1 MVQHANNEKLSEGL
15 GYYQAGRLDEART
28 VYWEIIQEQPHQV
41 EAIAMLG
48 IIAHQTG
55 AYDRAIGY
63 YQEALAIKPD
73 YPEAY
78 NNLGASFWE
87 QGQMER
93 AVAVYKQA
101 IAIKPDYIDAYNNL
115 AIALSRQGKIS
126 EATAVY
132 QQVVLL
138 RPESGE
144 ARQKLADLLK
154 KGRRWDEAMA
164 NYQQAI
170 ALNPENPELYNSL
183 GEVLKEKGEITHAKE
198 NFQRAIGLKPDY
210 YEALNNLAFVFV
222 AEKQLERAAELFQQM
237 IALKPQIPETYNN
250 LGATLKQLDRV
261 EEAIACYEKA
271 LALKPEFREVYNNL
285 GAARQ
290 EQALNQLPE
299 AIANYRTCIAIDPED
314 AMAHSRLGMALLLSG
329 NFPEGWVEYEWR
341 WQTADLLSSRLK
353 TTKPVWDG
361 RELAGKT
368 ILLDSEQGFGDT
380 IQFIR
385 YVPLVAKGGGKVIV
399 QTYTGLQR
407 LFATVPGIDRVIIKG
422 EELPEFDCHAPLMSL
437 PHILGTRKE
446 TIPSQVPYLQTE
458 TLKCL
463 LRTPETL
470 KCLLRTPETLKC
482 LLRTPETLKCLLRTQ
497 KLRVGIAWTVN
508 PQSATAY
515 KRACPLSY
523 FLELLEEIPEITL
536 YSLEVSDE
544 AKQEIEKTP
553 IQDLSHLLKD
563 FADTAAVISQ
573 LDLVISV
580 DTAVAHLAGALG
592 KIVWVLLPFSPDWRW
607 QLHGEETPWY
617 PTMRLF
623 RQAKRSCWSELFDRV
638 KVALGSQTD
647 NQTSALL
654 QMAQKHEQAGNVDAA
669 AQIYRDI
676 LSSHPRQTQTL
687 HYLGCLVHKQGLL
700 QEAIDLYQR
709 AIAIDPHYVDVYNN
723 LALAFTTVR
732 QLPTAIEYYNQALRL
747 DPENASGH
755 LGKGLALLLMGDMGR
770 GFVEYEWRFAVQ
782 HQGKGVP
789 PRLFQQPT
797 WQGEPLGGRTILLY
811 GEQGYGDAIQFIR
824 YAPLVA
830 QRGGRVIVECHSSLV
845 RLFATVS
852 GIERIIAEG
861 TVLPDFDLQAPLMSL
876 PRILCT
882 TLETIPNQ
890 VPYLK
895 ISGTLLS
902 PIPRNSQFKIG
913 FVWSGHIAYRGDIT
927 HLRAYP
933 VGYFLELAQIPEVT
947 LYSLQ
952 KYPSAA
958 EIAALEKNNVLSLH
972 DRLSDFADT
981 AAIINQLDL
990 VISVDTAVAHLAGAL
1005 GKPVWVLLPFAPDWR
1020 WMLDRS
1026 DSPWYPT
1033 MRLFRQEQPKDWQR
1047 RFADVK
1053 IALRELLSMA
1063 NNSKNTVK
1071 INESLVKAHSLYQG
1085 GEGDKAIA
1093 LCRQLLLTY
1102 PGHSETTYLL
1112 GVFLQNTGKIA
1123 EAIGV
1128 YRQAI
1133 ARQPQDMRLHNNLG
1147 VALRSLGRDDE
1158 AIACY
1163 EQAITID
1170 PNCGEAYHN
1179 LAIILEAQDRREEA
1193 IAYYEKT
1200 IAIKPEKA
1208 EFYNRLG
1215 YCYQQG
1221 GDLAEA
1227 ARRYQEAL
1235 RIKPDYLEAICN
1247 LGITLQRQGNIVEAI
1262 AQYRQALAIKPDYP
1276 EVYNNMG
1283 TAWESQGKLPEA
1295 IGCHQQAIAL
1305 KPDFAEAY
1313 SDLGFALQG
1322 QKQFQQ
1328 AAGYYRHA
1336 IALKPDEV
1344 MAHVRLGMCL
1354 LLLQDFQRGFAEYEW
1369 RWRTKSQTPA
1379 ERLGKP
1385 LWDGSSLAGKTIL
1398 LHTEQGCG
1406 DAIQFVRYAP
1416 LVAQQGTQV
1425 ILETYRDL
1433 GRLFTTVP
1441 GVQQVVIKGEQL
1453 PAFDLQAPLMSLPRI
1468 LGTTVE
1474 TIPAEVPYLHAE
1486 GTEALKCLLRTEGEV
1501 KVGIVWAVNA
1511 KSPTASKR
1519 SCPVS
1524 LFLELLEIPGISLY
1538 SLQKEHAD
1546 ILDGTAIQD
1555 LSTHLHDFADTAA
1568 AIAQLDLVI
1577 SVDTAVAHLAG
1588 ALGKPVWVLLP
1599 FSPDWRWLLDRSDS
1613 PWYPTMRLFRQAKQ
1627 SDWQSVFA
1635 QVKAAL
1641 TAKDESSVRRTGVSP
1656 VTGESNEQQPKT
1668 QVISIDRGLEIARNH
1683 HELGQTQQAIDICR
1697 QILSSF
1703 PAHADTLYSLG
1714 SFLHRKDNL
1723 DEAIALYQ
1731 QAIASDPNHFEARLN
1746 LGLAICQQGDKEKA
1760 IAIYQE
1766 ALSIQPDRAE
1776 IYYNL
1781 GNALQEQEKYEEAM
1795 ANYQQAIA
1803 RKPDYPKA
1811 YNNWGNCLKTVG
1823 RLDEAIAQYRQA
1835 IALDPNYA
1843 GAYNRLGNTFK
1854 KQGKIAEAIAQYHL
1868 ALAIEPHYVEVHNNM
1883 ALVLQTEGRL
1893 EEAIGHYN
1901 KSLQLRPDD
1910 ATTHFARAFTWLL
1923 MGEMLAGW
1931 NEYEWRWDDDIVAP
1945 RHFEEPLWDGSPGG
1959 TILIYTE
1966 QGLGDN
1972 IQFIRYAPLVK
1983 ERVGQVI
1990 VECPESLVRLF
2001 ANVPGIDRVVSQG
2014 KPLPEFDVQVP
2025 LMSLPRILGTSLE
2038 NIPAPIPY
2046 LWDPPQPPLERGG
2059 LLTPPSPQQDP
2070 PQPPL
2075 ERGGLLTPPFL
2086 RGAGGDLPDDAGI
2099 KVGFVWAGTDSY
2111 LHDLTRYRSCPLDL
2125 FLELLAIPNLSL
2137 YSLQKEPVEEALKRL
2152 LRTSVVS
2159 LHEELGDFADT
2170 ANAIAQLDL
2179 IISVDTAVAHLAG
2192 AMGKPVWV
2200 LLPFAPDWR
2209 WMLNRSDSPWYP
2221 TMHLFRQSQPGDW
2234 QGLFAQVK
2242 SALQSLVH
2250 LLSGNIAVDNDR
2262 TLINDGQLAIA
2273 LAHHQ
2278 GGRLEAAENIYR
2290 QIIANQPETAP
2301 DHPQALHLLG
2311 VMAHQ
2316 KGQSDMAC
2324 DLIKK
2329 AIALNPNQGEFHSN
2343 LTAVYHGLQQLDLAM
2358 AHARQAIN
2366 LAPEFAEGYYN
2377 LAAILRDSGD
2387 PDGAI
2392 SNYRTALRLQ
2402 PDNIEAARNLAA
2414 TLKEQGKLDEAI
2426 GSYQQVVSL
2435 DAQDPEDH
2443 FNLGVTLQQQG
2454 RHEEAIAQYR
2464 TAIELKPDY
2473 ADAYHNIGVALQ
2485 QTGKPEQA
2493 IAYYEKAIELLPE
2506 YIDAYN
2512 NMGHGFYE
2520 LRRIAEAIGAYSKT
2534 LELDP
2539 ENVEAHF
2546 ARSLTLLYAN
2556 NFPDGFA
2563 EYHWRWHLPGKEMP
2577 AFPQPLWQGED
2588 LTGLTIL
2595 LHAEQ
2600 GLGDTIQ
2607 FIRYVSLVAQRHP
2620 RAIACACGPSLLRLF
2635 STIPG
2640 ISKLISVVD
2649 QSVEFDVHAP
2659 LMSLPGILGTT
2670 VSTIPTQI
2678 PYLQTVEN
2686 VTVQMPKT
2694 RNLKVGIVWAAGE
2707 WGENRLQSPQR
2718 LRSCGLNYF
2727 LELLDIP
2734 GIVFYSLQ
2742 KGTRA
2747 VEATDT
2753 PIHDLS
2759 PQLNDFA
2766 DTASAIAQLDLVIS
2780 VDTAVPHLAGALGKP
2795 VWMLLPFAPDWRWM
2809 QSGESTPWYSTMRLF
2824 RQASP
2829 GDWQGVFEEV
2839 WDSLLA
2845 LVNPEEGEAVKKRK
2859 KQQKAKNKGFGT
2871 QFKPPTK
2878 TTAFPGDRQ
2887 GTTGVNNSALQLLD
2901 QGFQAQQSGKLDA
2914 AIACY
2919 SKAISIEPEFAEAH
2933 RRLGMAR
2940 KKQGKLQE
2948 ATQHYRRAINL
2959 KPDLFDA
2966 YINLGVVLRKQ
2977 GLSQEAIAT
2986 YEQALQINP
2995 NAANVLNNLGNV
3007 YRDLGRVDEAASSY
3021 QRAISIQPNYV
3032 DPIIS
3037 LGSIFQEQDKLE
3049 DAIAMYDRAIAMEP
3063 NSASVRSNLG
3073 VALKDVGRL
3082 DDAKTHLQEAIALD
3096 PNYAIGYSNLGLVL
3110 EEMDQL
3116 DEAEAMS
3123 RKAIALDPNFTDAY
3137 HNLAVALHR
3146 KCQLQASIASYERAI
3161 DLNPQFAEAHMGLA
3175 ITLMLAG
3182 DYRRGFVEYEWRWQL
3197 KHIQR
3202 SELTQPDWQGESL
3215 DGKTILLY
3223 TEQGF
3228 GDTINFIR
3236 YAPLVRARGTNVKV
3250 IVMCKPAVYRL
3261 LQTVD
3266 GIDQV
3271 IIKGEELPQFDV
3283 KAALLSLPRILGTTW
3298 ETIPTTVPYV
3308 KAVPWEAL
3316 TEEEAL
3322 KRLLRT
3328 DRLKVG
3334 IAWAGNP
3341 ANKNDRRRSTSL
3353 SYFQQLLSIPGIAF
3367 YSLQK
3372 GDRTADITP
3381 EIGNLANLDP
3391 LLKDFADTAAIVRQL
3406 DLVITVD
3413 TAVAHL
3419 AGALGKPVWVLLCH
3433 CPDWRWRLTCENSPW
3448 YPTMRLF
3455 RQQQPGDWS
3464 ELFARVKS
3472 ALLSWSGESSVA
3484 PVGTG
3489 SATSDSTEE
3498 ARSQAGAWE
3507 RGRLLQTEN
3516 DITSL
3521 LQAGVQHQQG
3531 GRLEAARNIYQQ
3543 ILQAQPLHVDARQL
3557 LGVVAYQMDNAE
3569 EAIAHYRQ
3577 ALALNPNYP
3586 EVLNNL
3592 GAALWKLEKAAE
3604 AIPYY
3609 QKAIA
3614 LKPDYIDAYNNL
3626 GQALMRED
3634 RMDEAISAYQ
3644 QLLSLKPDHAEA
3656 HVNLGLAWRERGN
3669 LHQAI
3674 GHYQQALAR
3683 QPKNPEARLY
3693 LAIALLLNGDFGRG
3707 FVEYEWRWHQKGFS
3721 LGHYLHNVWDG
3732 SPLEGKTILLRGE
3745 QGFGDAIQFIRYLP
3759 MVRARKP
3766 SRIVVECQQPL
3777 IRLFQTLEGIDQL
3790 VVKGEPLPPL
3800 DLQAPLM
3807 SLPRILG
3814 TTLETIPH
3822 EIPYFHA
3829 VESEA
3834 LKRLLRTSSRIKVG
3848 IVWAGS
3854 TMNKTDR
3861 HRSITLDCFL
3871 PLLQMDDVSFYSL
3884 QKGDRVA
3891 DITQDIPNLVNLDP
3905 QINDFADTAA
3915 IVEQLDLVI
3924 TVDTAVAHL
3933 AGALG
3938 KPVWVLLAFAPDW
3951 RWMLERPDSPWY
3963 PTMRLF
3969 RQQQRGDWSF
3979 VFAAVKD
3986 ALQSFDRNHK
3996 P

>member
-1 MVQHANNEKLSEGL
+1 M
-15 GYYQAGRLDEART
+15 
-28 VYWEIIQEQPHQV
+28 
-41 EAIAMLG
+41 
-48 IIAHQTG
+48 
-55 AYDRAIGY
+55 
-63 YQEALAIKPD
+63 
-73 YPEAY
+73 
-78 NNLGASFWE
+78 
-87 QGQMER
+87 
-93 AVAVYKQA
+93 
-101 IAIKPDYIDAYNNL
+101 
-115 AIALSRQGKIS
+115 
-126 EATAVY
+126 
-132 QQVVLL
+132 
-138 RPESGE
+138 
-144 ARQKLADLLK
+144 
-154 KGRRWDEAMA
+154 
-164 NYQQAI
+164 
-170 ALNPENPELYNSL
+170 
-183 GEVLKEKGEITHAKE
+183 
-198 NFQRAIGLKPDY
+198 
-210 YEALNNLAFVFV
+210 
-222 AEKQLERAAELFQQM
+222 
-237 IALKPQIPETYNN
+237 
-250 LGATLKQLDRV
+250 
-261 EEAIACYEKA
+261 
-271 LALKPEFREVYNNL
+271 
-285 GAARQ
+285 
-290 EQALNQLPE
+290 
-299 AIANYRTCIAIDPED
+299 
-314 AMAHSRLGMALLLSG
+314 
-329 NFPEGWVEYEWR
+329 
-341 WQTADLLSSRLK
+341 
-353 TTKPVWDG
+353 
-361 RELAGKT
+361 
-368 ILLDSEQGFGDT
+368 
-380 IQFIR
+380 
-385 YVPLVAKGGGKVIV
+385 
-399 QTYTGLQR
+399 
-407 LFATVPGIDRVIIKG
+407 
-422 EELPEFDCHAPLMSL
+422 
-437 PHILGTRKE
+437 
-446 TIPSQVPYLQTE
+446 
-458 TLKCL
+458 
-463 LRTPETL
+463 
-470 KCLLRTPETLKC
+470 
-482 LLRTPETLKCLLRTQ
+482 
-497 KLRVGIAWTVN
+497 GIAWTVN
-508 PQSATAY
+508 PKSATAY
-515 KRACPLSY
+515 KRACPLCY
-523 FLELLEEIPEITL
+523 FLELLEEIPEITF
-536 YSLEVSDE
+536 YSLEVSEE

-553 IQDLSHLLKD
+553 IEDLSHLLKD

-592 KIVWVLLPFSPDWRW
+592 KSVWMLLPFS
-607 QLHGEETPWY
+607 
-617 PTMRLF
+617 
-623 RQAKRSCWSELFDRV
+623 
-638 KVALGSQTD
+638 
-647 NQTSALL
+647 
-654 QMAQKHEQAGNVDAA
+654 
-669 AQIYRDI
+669 
-676 LSSHPRQTQTL
+676 
-687 HYLGCLVHKQGLL
+687 
-700 QEAIDLYQR
+700 
-709 AIAIDPHYVDVYNN
+709 
-723 LALAFTTVR
+723 
-732 QLPTAIEYYNQALRL
+732 
-747 DPENASGH
+747 
-755 LGKGLALLLMGDMGR
+755 
-770 GFVEYEWRFAVQ
+770 
-782 HQGKGVP
+782 
-789 PRLFQQPT
+789 
-797 WQGEPLGGRTILLY
+797 
-811 GEQGYGDAIQFIR
+811 
-824 YAPLVA
+824 
-830 QRGGRVIVECHSSLV
+830 
-845 RLFATVS
+845 
-852 GIERIIAEG
+852 
-861 TVLPDFDLQAPLMSL
+861 
-876 PRILCT
+876 
-882 TLETIPNQ
+882 
-890 VPYLK
+890 
-895 ISGTLLS
+895 
-902 PIPRNSQFKIG
+902 
-913 FVWSGHIAYRGDIT
+913 
-927 HLRAYP
+927 
-933 VGYFLELAQIPEVT
+933 
-947 LYSLQ
+947 
-952 KYPSAA
+952 
-958 EIAALEKNNVLSLH
+958 
-972 DRLSDFADT
+972 
-981 AAIINQLDL
+981 
-990 VISVDTAVAHLAGAL
+990 
-1005 GKPVWVLLPFAPDWR
+1005 PDWR

-1033 MRLFRQEQPKDWQR
+1033 MRLFRQEQPRDWQR
-1047 RFADVK
+1047 VFVDVK

-1063 NNSKNTVK
+1063 NNSQNYVT
-1071 INESLVKAHSLYQG
+1071 INESLAKAHSLYQG
-1085 GEGDKAIA
+1085 GDGEKAIA
-1093 LCRQLLLTY
+1093 LCRQVLSAY
-1102 PGHSETTYLL
+1102 PGHGETTYLL

-1123 EAIGV
+1123 EAIAV
-1128 YRQAI
+1128 YREAI

-1147 VALRSLGRDDE
+1147 VALRSLGQEQE

-1163 EQAITID
+1163 QKAIGID
-1170 PNCGEAYHN
+1170 PNCAEAYHN
-1179 LAIILEAQDRREEA
+1179 LAMIMEVQDRREEA
-1193 IAYYEKT
+1193 IAYYEKA

-1208 EFYNRLG
+1208 EFYNQLG
-1215 YCYQQG
+1215 HCYQQG

-1227 ARRYQEAL
+1227 ARQYQEAL

-1247 LGITLQRQGNIVEAI
+1247 LGVMLQKQGDILEAI

-1295 IGCHQQAIAL
+1295 IACHQQAIAL

-1336 IALKPDEV
+1336 IALQPDAA

-1354 LLLQDFQRGFAEYEW
+1354 LLLQDFQQGFAEYEW
-1369 RWRTKSQTPA
+1369 RWQTKSQTPE

-1416 LVAQQGTQV
+1416 LVAQLGVQV

-1433 GRLFTTVP
+1433 WRLFTTVP
-1441 GVQQVVIKGEQL
+1441 GVQQVVIKGEPL

-1474 TIPAEVPYLHAE
+1474 TIPDRIPYLQAE
-1486 GTEALKCLLRTEGEV
+1486 NNVCWVEERNPTSPGGI

-1511 KSPTASKR
+1511 QSPTASKR

-1524 LFLELLEIPGISLY
+1524 QFLELSQIPEISLY
-1538 SLQKEHAD
+1538 SLQKEPTD
-1546 ILDGTAIQD
+1546 IPDGAPIQD
-1555 LSTHLHDFADTAA
+1555 LSTHLGDFADTAA

-1641 TAKDESSVRRTGVSP
+1641 TDRRAGVSP
-1656 VTGESNEQQPKT
+1656 ATVSPATVSPATEVSPDFSGTVYQQPKT

-1683 HELGQTQQAIDICR
+1683 HQQGNTQQAIDICR
-1697 QILSSF
+1697 QILSNF
-1703 PAHADTLYSLG
+1703 PAHADTLYYLG
-1714 SFLHRKDNL
+1714 SFFHTTDNL

-1731 QAIASDPNHFEARLN
+1731 KAIACDSDRIEARLN
-1746 LGLAICQQGDKEKA
+1746 LGLAICKQGDPEKA

-1766 ALSIQPDRAE
+1766 ALSIKPDRAE

-1781 GNALQEQEKYEEAM
+1781 GNALQEQEKYEEAI
-1795 ANYQQAIA
+1795 AQYQQAIA
-1803 RKPDYPKA
+1803 LKPDYPKA

-1854 KQGKIAEAIAQYHL
+1854 KQGKIADAIAQYHL
-1868 ALAIEPHYVEVHNNM
+1868 ALAIEPNYVEVHNNM

-1893 EEAIGHYN
+1893 DEAIGHYN
-1901 KSLQLRPDD
+1901 KSLELRPND
-1910 ATTHFARAFTWLL
+1910 ASTHFARAFTWLL
-1923 MGEMLAGW
+1923 KGDLPSGW
-1931 NEYEWRWDDDIVAP
+1931 HEYEWRWDDDIVAP
-1945 RHFEEPLWDGSPGG
+1945 RHFAEPLWDGSYLEGG
-1959 TILIYTE
+1959 TILIYAE

-1972 IQFIRYAPLVK
+1972 IQFIRYALGVK

-1990 VECPESLVRLF
+1990 VECPECLVRLF

-2025 LMSLPRILGTSLE
+2025 LLSLPRILGTTLE
-2038 NIPAPIPY
+2038 NIPAQIPY
-2046 LWDPPQPPLERGG
+2046 LRALE
-2059 LLTPPSPQQDP
+2059 D
-2070 PQPPL
+2070 
-2075 ERGGLLTPPFL
+2075 EKL
-2086 RGAGGDLPDDAGI
+2086 RGKDADAI

-2111 LHDLTRYRSCPLDL
+2111 LHDLTRYRSCPLDI
-2125 FLELLAIPNLSL
+2125 FLELLDIPNLSL
-2137 YSLQKEPVEEALKRL
+2137 YSLQKEPSSEELKALHGETSGGRAGETPA
-2152 LRTSVVS
+2152 LRILS
-2159 LHEELGDFADT
+2159 LHEQLHDFADT
-2170 ANAIAQLDL
+2170 AKAIAQLDL
-2179 IISVDTAVAHLAG
+2179 VISVDTAVAHLAG

-2221 TMHLFRQSQPGDW
+2221 TMRLFRQSQPGDW
-2234 QGLFAQVK
+2234 PFAQVK
-2242 SALQSLVH
+2242 SALQSLVQ
-2250 LLSGNIAVDNDR
+2250 LLSGNLPEDSDR

-2278 GGRLEAAENIYR
+2278 EGRLEAAENIYR

-2301 DHPQALHLLG
+2301 DRAQALHLLG

-2316 KGQSDMAC
+2316 KGQSAIAADS
-2324 DLIKK
+2324 IKK

-2343 LTAVYHGLQQLDLAM
+2343 LSAVYHGLQQLDLAI
-2358 AHARQAIN
+2358 AHARQATN
-2366 LAPEFAEGYYN
+2366 LAPEFAEGYFN
-2377 LAAILRDSGD
+2377 LGAILRDRGD

-2392 SNYRTALRLQ
+2392 ANYRTALRLQ

-2414 TLKEQGKLDEAI
+2414 TLKTRGKLDEAI

-2435 DAQDPEDH
+2435 GTKDPEDY

-2464 TAIELKPDY
+2464 TAIELRPDY
-2473 ADAYHNIGVALQ
+2473 ADPHHNIGVALQ

-2493 IAYYEKAIELLPE
+2493 LGYYQEALSIKPE
-2506 YIDAYN
+2506 YVDAYN
-2512 NMGHGFYE
+2512 NMGHAFYE
-2520 LRRIAEAIGAYSKT
+2520 LRRTDEAIAAYGKT

-2546 ARSLTLLYAN
+2546 ARSLALLYAN
-2556 NFPDGFA
+2556 NFTAGFA
-2563 EYHWRWHLPGKEMP
+2563 EYHWRWHLPGKVMP
-2577 AFPQPLWQGED
+2577 AFPRPLWKGED

-2607 FIRYVSLVAQRHP
+2607 FIRYVPLVAQRHP
-2620 RAIACACGPSLLRLF
+2620 RAIVCACGPSLVRLF
-2635 STIPG
+2635 SSIPG

-2649 QSVEFDVHAP
+2649 GSVEFDLHAP

-2670 VSTIPTQI
+2670 VSTIPGRI

-2686 VTVQMPKT
+2686 VTVDLPGT
-2694 RNLKVGIVWAAGE
+2694 GNLKVGIVWAAGE

-2742 KGTRA
+2742 KGARA
-2747 VEATDT
+2747 VEATDMLSS
-2753 PIHDLS
+2753 PRALGGAQAPGCAIHDLS

-2780 VDTAVPHLAGALGKP
+2780 VDTAVPHLAGALGKQ

-2871 QFKPPTK
+2871 QVKPPTP
-2878 TTAFPGDRQ
+2878 TAFPGGPQ
-2887 GTTGVNNSALQLLD
+2887 GTRGVNNSALQLLD
-2901 QGFQAQQSGKLDA
+2901 QGFKAQQSGKLDA

-2933 RRLGMAR
+2933 RRLGMAL
-2940 KKQGKLQE
+2940 KKQGQFPE
-2948 ATQHYRRAINL
+2948 ATQHYKRAINL
-2959 KPDLFDA
+2959 KPDLFEA
-2966 YINLGVVLRKQ
+2966 YVNLGVVLRKQ

-2986 YEQALQINP
+2986 YERALQINP
-2995 NAANVLNNLGNV
+2995 NAANVHNNLGNV
-3007 YRDLGRVDEAASSY
+3007 YRDVGRVDDAASSY
-3021 QRAISIQPNYV
+3021 QRAISIQPDYV
-3032 DPIIS
+3032 DPIVS
-3037 LGSIFQEQDKLE
+3037 LGSIFQEQDNLE

-3082 DDAKTHLQEAIALD
+3082 DEAKTHLQQAIALD
-3096 PNYAIGYSNLGLVL
+3096 PNYAIAYSNLGLVL

-3116 DEAEAMS
+3116 DPAEAMS

-3137 HNLAVALHR
+3137 HNLAMTLHR
-3146 KCQLQASIASYERAI
+3146 KGQLQASIASYERAI

-3182 DYRRGFVEYEWRWQL
+3182 DYRRGFAEYEWRWQL
-3197 KHIQR
+3197 KHIKR
-3202 SELTQPDWQGESL
+3202 PELTQPDWQGESL

-3236 YAPLVRARGTNVKV
+3236 YVPLVRARGANVNVKV
-3250 IVMCKPAVYRL
+3250 IVSCKPAVYRL

-3271 IIKGEELPQFDV
+3271 VIKGEELPQFDV
-3283 KAALLSLPRILGTTW
+3283 KAALLSLPRILETTW
-3298 ETIPTTVPYV
+3298 ETIPSTVPYV
-3308 KAVPWEAL
+3308 KAVQQLPIPNPQCPI
-3316 TEEEAL
+3316 
-3322 KRLLRT
+3322 
-3328 DRLKVG
+3328 KVG
-3334 IAWAGNP
+3334 IVWAGNP
-3341 ANKNDRRRSTSL
+3341 SNKNDRRRSTSL
-3353 SYFQQLLSIPGIAF
+3353 SYFQQLFEIPGIAF

-3372 GDRTADITP
+3372 GSRTADITP
-3381 EIGNLANLDP
+3381 DIGNLVNLDP
-3391 LLKDFADTAAIVRQL
+3391 LLKDFADTAAIVQQL

-3433 CPDWRWRLTCENSPW
+3433 CPDWRWRLTYKNSPW

-3455 RQQQPGDWS
+3455 RQQQPDDWS

-3472 ALLSWSGESSVA
+3472 ALLSRAGETPA
-3484 PVGTG
+3484 PRDRAGETP
-3489 SATSDSTEE
+3489 ALRSDE
-3498 ARSQAGAWE
+3498 
-3507 RGRLLQTEN
+3507 
-3516 DITSL
+3516 ITSL

-3531 GRLEAARNIYQQ
+3531 GRLEAARSIYQQ
-3543 ILQAQPLHVDARQL
+3543 ILQAQPHNVDARQL
-3557 LGVVAYQMDNAE
+3557 LGVIAYQMDNAE

-3577 ALALNPNYP
+3577 ALALNPDYP
-3586 EVLNNL
+3586 QVQNNL
-3592 GAALWKLEKAAE
+3592 GAALWKLERAAE

-3634 RMDEAISAYQ
+3634 RTDEAIGAYQ

-3656 HVNLGLAWRERGN
+3656 HINLGLAWRERGN
-3669 LHQAI
+3669 LNQAI

-3683 QPKNPEARLY
+3683 QPQNPEAHLY
-3693 LAIALLLNGDFGRG
+3693 LAIALLLKGDFRRG

-3732 SPLEGKTILLRGE
+3732 GPLEGKTILLRGE

-3759 MVRARKP
+3759 IVRARKP
-3766 SRIVVECQQPL
+3766 GRIVVECQQPL
-3777 IRLFQTLEGIDQL
+3777 MRLFQTLEGIDQL

-3814 TTLETIPH
+3814 AGEDARPYAETTIPNQ
-3822 EIPYFHA
+3822 IPYLQA
-3829 VESEA
+3829 PRTGETPV
-3834 LKRLLRTSSRIKVG
+3834 LRGNTRIKVG

-3854 TMNKTDR
+3854 TMNKTDYY
-3861 HRSITLDCFL
+3861 RSISLSHFL

-3884 QKGDRVA
+3884 QKGDRTA
-3891 DITQDIPNLVNLDP
+3891 DITSDIPNLVNLDP
-3905 QINDFADTAA
+3905 QIHDFADTAG
-3915 IVEQLDLVI
+3915 IIEQLDLVI

-3933 AGALG
+3933 TGALG

-3969 RQQQRGDWSF
+3969 RQQKRGDWSF
-3979 VFAAVKD
+3979 VLAAVKQ
-3986 ALQSFDRNHK
+3986 ALQEIVAKKKTMN
-3996 P
+3996 

>member
-1 MVQHANNEKLSEGL
+1 MVQHTDNENLSEGL
-15 GYYQAGRLDEART
+15 GYYQAGRLDEANN
-28 VYWEIIQEQPHQV
+28 VYLEILQQQPQQV

-55 AYDRAIGY
+55 AYDRAIAY

-87 QGQMER
+87 QGRIEE
-93 AVAVYKQA
+93 AIAAYEEA

-115 AIALSRQGKIS
+115 AIALERQGKNQQAI
-126 EATAVY
+126 ATY
-132 QQVVLL
+132 RQVVLL
-138 RPESGE
+138 TPGSG
-144 ARQKLADLLK
+144 AAHKKLAEMLK
-154 KGRRWDEAMA
+154 KEKCPDEAIA
-164 NYQQAI
+164 HYQQAI
-170 ALNPENPELYNSL
+170 VLNPEKPELYNSM
-183 GEVLKEKGEITHAKE
+183 GEVLKEKGEIAPAKE
-198 NFQRAIGLKPDY
+198 KFQQAIDLKPDY
-210 YEALNNLAFVFV
+210 YEALNNLAFLFV
-222 AEKQLERAAELFQQM
+222 AEKQLERAAELFKQM
-237 IALKPQIPETYNN
+237 VALKPQIPETYNN

-271 LALKPEFREVYNNL
+271 LAIEPEFREVYKNL

-290 EQALNQLPE
+290 ELNQLPE
-299 AIANYRTCIAIDPED
+299 AIANYRACIAIDRAD

-329 NFPEGWVEYEWR
+329 NFPEGWAEYEWR
-341 WQTADLLSSRLK
+341 WQTEDLLSSRLNSD
-353 TTKPVWDG
+353 KPVWDG
-361 RELAGKT
+361 RNLAGES
-368 ILLDSEQGFGDT
+368 ILLYSEQGFGDT

-385 YVPLVAKGGGKVIV
+385 YVTLVAQRGGKVIV
-399 QTYTGLQR
+399 QTYGELQR
-407 LFATVPGIDRVIIKG
+407 LLATVPGIDRVIIKG
-422 EELPEFDCHAPLMSL
+422 EELPESLGCHASLMSL
-437 PHILGTRKE
+437 PHILGTTPA
-446 TIPSQVPYLQTE
+446 TIPSQVPYLHPPEAGE
-458 TLKCL
+458 TPAP
-463 LRTPETL
+463 RGG
-470 KCLLRTPETLKC
+470 
-482 LLRTPETLKCLLRTQ
+482 
-497 KLRVGIAWTVN
+497 LRVGIAWTVN

-515 KRACPLSY
+515 KRACPLTY
-523 FLELLEEIPEITL
+523 FLELLEEIPEITF

-592 KIVWVLLPFSPDWRW
+592 KSVWVLLPFSPDWRW

-623 RQAKRSCWSELFDRV
+623 RQAKRQDWSELFDRV
-638 KVALGSQTD
+638 KVALRSIDKQS
-647 NQTSALL
+647 SALVTSISEAL
-654 QMAQKHEQAGNVDAA
+654 QMAQKYEQAGNVDAA
-669 AQIYRDI
+669 AQIYRQI
-676 LSSHPRQTQTL
+676 LSSDPQQKEAL
-687 HYLGCLVHKQGLL
+687 HYLGCLVHKQGRL

-709 AIAIDPHYVDVYNN
+709 AIAIDPRYVDVYNN
-723 LALAFTTVR
+723 LALALATVK
-732 QLPTAIEYYNQALRL
+732 QLPTAIEYYDRALLL
-747 DPENASGH
+747 DPENAIAH
-755 LGKGLALLLMGDMGR
+755 LGKGFALLLMGDLGR
-770 GFVEYEWRFAVQ
+770 GFIEYEWRFAVR
-782 HQGKGVP
+782 HQGKGVL
-789 PRLFQQPT
+789 PRLFGQAT

-811 GEQGYGDAIQFIR
+811 AEQGYGDAIQFIR

-830 QRGGRVIVECHSSLV
+830 QRGGRVIIECHSSLIQ
-845 RLFATVS
+845 LFATVS
-852 GIERIIAEG
+852 GIDQIIAEG
-861 TVLPDFDLQAPLMSL
+861 TALPEFDLQAPLMSL
-876 PRILCT
+876 PGILGT
-882 TLETIPNQ
+882 TIETIPNR

-895 ISGTLLS
+895 ISRTGET
-902 PIPRNSQFKIG
+902 PIPRNGQLKIG
-913 FVWSGHIAYRGDIT
+913 FVWSGHIAHRGDIT
-927 HLRAYP
+927 RLRAYP
-933 VGYFLELAQIPEVT
+933 LGYFLELAQIPGVT

-952 KYPSAA
+952 KHPSAA
-958 EIAALEKNNVLSLH
+958 EIAALEKTNVLSLH
-972 DRLSDFADT
+972 DRLSDFAAT

-1033 MRLFRQEQPKDWQR
+1033 MRLFRQEQPKFWQR
-1047 RFADVK
+1047 VFADVK

-1063 NNSKNTVK
+1063 NNSQNSVT
-1071 INESLVKAHSLYQG
+1071 INESLVKAHSFYQG
-1085 GEGDKAIA
+1085 GEEEKAIA
-1093 LCRQLLLTY
+1093 LCRQVLLTH
-1102 PGHSETTYLL
+1102 PEHSETTYLL

-1123 EAIGV
+1123 EAIAV
-1128 YRQAI
+1128 YREAI

-1163 EQAITID
+1163 EQAISID
-1170 PNCGEAYHN
+1170 PNCAEAYHN
-1179 LAIILEAQDRREEA
+1179 LAMIMEARNRREEA
-1193 IAYYEKT
+1193 IAYYKKA

-1227 ARRYQEAL
+1227 ARQYQQAL
-1235 RIKPDYLEAICN
+1235 SIKPDYLEAICN
-1247 LGITLQRQGNIVEAI
+1247 LGITLQRQGNIEEAI

-1283 TAWESQGKLPEA
+1283 TAWESQGNLAEA
-1295 IGCHQQAIAL
+1295 ISCHQRAIAL

-1336 IALKPDEV
+1336 IALQPDEV

-1354 LLLQDFQRGFAEYEW
+1354 LLLQDFQQGFAEYEW

-1416 LVAQQGTQV
+1416 LVAQRGASKV

-1441 GVQQVVIKGEQL
+1441 GIQQVVIKGEPL
-1453 PAFDLQAPLMSLPRI
+1453 PAFDLQAPLMSLPGI

-1474 TIPAEVPYLHAE
+1474 TIPDRVPYLQPAE
-1486 GTEALKCLLRTEGEV
+1486 AGETPALREGGKEGGLR

-1524 LFLELLEIPGISLY
+1524 QFLELLEIPGISLY

-1555 LSTHLHDFADTAA
+1555 LSTDLGDFADTAN
-1568 AIAQLDLVI
+1568 AIAQLDLII

-1627 SDWQSVFA
+1627 SDWQSVFV

-1641 TAKDESSVRRTGVSP
+1641 VDGQAGPWQAIRPPHGGNGQAGRP
-1656 VTGESNEQQPKT
+1656 PYAT
-1668 QVISIDRGLEIARNH
+1668 QEISIDRGLEIARNYH
-1683 HELGQTQQAIDICR
+1683 QLGNTSSAIDICR
-1697 QILSSF
+1697 QIISNF

-1714 SFLHRKDNL
+1714 SFLHSAKNL

-1731 QAIASDPNHFEARLN
+1731 
-1746 LGLAICQQGDKEKA
+1746 
-1760 IAIYQE
+1760 E
-1766 ALSIQPDRAE
+1766 ALSIKPDQAE

-1781 GNALQEQEKYEEAM
+1781 GNALQEQEKYEEAI

-1803 RKPDYPKA
+1803 LSPDYPKA
-1811 YNNWGNCLKTVG
+1811 YNNWGTCLKALG
-1823 RLDEAIAQYRQA
+1823 RLDEAIAQYQQA

-1843 GAYNRLGNTFK
+1843 GAYNRLGNTLK

-1901 KSLQLRPDD
+1901 KSLQLRPND

-1923 MGEMLAGW
+1923 MGDLPSGW

-1945 RHFEEPLWDGSPGG
+1945 RHFEQPLWDGSYLEGG

-1972 IQFIRYAPLVK
+1972 IQFIRYVPLVK
-1983 ERVGQVI
+1983 ERVSQVI
-1990 VECPESLVRLF
+1990 VECPECLVRLF
-2001 ANVPGIDRVVSQG
+2001 ANVPGIDRVVTQG
-2014 KPLPEFDVQVP
+2014 KALPEFDVQVP
-2025 LMSLPRILGTSLE
+2025 LMSLPRIFGTTLE
-2038 NIPAPIPY
+2038 NIPASIPY
-2046 LWDPPQPPLERGG
+2046 LRPGTGE
-2059 LLTPPSPQQDP
+2059 TPV
-2070 PQPPL
+2070 
-2075 ERGGLLTPPFL
+2075 L
-2086 RGAGGDLPDDAGI
+2086 RTDDAAI

-2111 LHDLTRYRSCPLDL
+2111 LHDLTRYRSCSVDD
-2125 FLELLAIPNLSL
+2125 FLELLDIPNLSL
-2137 YSLQKEPVEEALKRL
+2137 YSLQKEPSEEELKALHGGGRAGETPA
-2152 LRTSVVS
+2152 LRILS
-2159 LHEELGDFADT
+2159 LHEQLNDFADT
-2170 ANAIAQLDL
+2170 AKAIAQLDL
-2179 IISVDTAVAHLAG
+2179 VISVDTAVAHLAG

-2221 TMHLFRQSQPGDW
+2221 TMRLFRQSQPGDW
-2234 QGLFAQVK
+2234 PFAQVK
-2242 SALQSLVH
+2242 SALQSLVD
-2250 LLSGNIAVDNDR
+2250 LLSGNIPENTDR
-2262 TLINDGQLAIA
+2262 TLINNQGDPVGAKHSGDEIIYSSEKNTTRMLRPLPSETQEIQPNQQLAIA

-2278 GGRLEAAENIYR
+2278 AGRLETAENIYR
-2290 QIIANQPETAP
+2290 QIIANQPDNA
-2301 DHPQALHLLG
+2301 QALHLLG

-2316 KGQSDMAC
+2316 KGQLDIAV

-2343 LTAVYHGLQQLDLAM
+2343 LSAVYHGLQQLDLAI
-2358 AHARQAIN
+2358 AHARQATI
-2366 LAPEFAEGYYN
+2366 LAPEFAEGYLN
-2377 LAAILRDSGD
+2377 LGVLLRDSGD

-2392 SNYRTALRLQ
+2392 ANYRTALRLQ
-2402 PDNIEAARNLAA
+2402 PDHVQAAKNMAA

-2426 GSYQQVVSL
+2426 GSYQQVISL
-2435 DAQDPEDH
+2435 GTQDPENY

-2454 RHEEAIAQYR
+2454 RQEEAIAQYR
-2464 TAIELKPDY
+2464 RAIELRPDY

-2485 QTGKPEQA
+2485 QTGKAEGA
-2493 IAYYEKAIELLPE
+2493 IAYYLHAIELLPE

-2512 NMGHGFYE
+2512 NMGHAFYE
-2520 LRRIAEAIGAYSKT
+2520 LRRIDEAIGAYSKS

-2556 NFPDGFA
+2556 NFPAGFA
-2563 EYHWRWHLPGKEMP
+2563 EYEWRWHLPGKAMP
-2577 AFPQPLWQGED
+2577 AFRQPLWKGED

-2607 FIRYVSLVAQRHP
+2607 FIRYVPLVAQRHP
-2620 RAIACACGPSLLRLF
+2620 RAIVCACGPSLVRLF

-2640 ISKLISVVD
+2640 ISQLISVVD
-2649 QSVEFDVHAP
+2649 GSVEFDLHAP

-2686 VTVQMPKT
+2686 VTVQMPET
-2694 RNLKVGIVWAAGE
+2694 GNLKVGIVWAAGE

-2727 LELLDIP
+2727 LELLEIP
-2734 GIVFYSLQ
+2734 GIVLYSLQ

-2753 PIHDLS
+2753 PICDLS
-2759 PQLNDFA
+2759 PQLSDFA

-2780 VDTAVPHLAGALGKP
+2780 VDTAVPHLAGALGKH

-2845 LVNPEEGEAVKKRK
+2845 FVNPEEGEAVKKRK
-2859 KQQKAKNKGFGT
+2859 KQQKAKNKGFAT
-2871 QFKPPTK
+2871 EFNPQKEK
-2878 TTAFPGDRQ
+2878 E
-2887 GTTGVNNSALQLLD
+2887 NNLVLQLLD
-2901 QGFQAQQSGKLDA
+2901 QGFKEQQSGKLDA
-2914 AIACY
+2914 AIACF

-2933 RRLGMAR
+2933 RRLGMAL
-2940 KKQGKLQE
+2940 KKQGKLPE
-2948 ATQHYRRAINL
+2948 ATQHYQRAINL

-2966 YINLGVVLRKQ
+2966 YVNLGVVLRKQ
-2977 GLSQEAIAT
+2977 GMSQEAIAT
-2986 YEQALQINP
+2986 YEKALQINS
-2995 NAANVLNNLGNV
+2995 NAANVHNNLGNV

-3021 QRAISIQPNYV
+3021 QKAIALQPNYV
-3032 DPIIS
+3032 DPIVS

-3049 DAIAMYDRAIAMEP
+3049 DAIAMYDRAIAMQP

-3082 DDAKTHLQEAIALD
+3082 DEAKVHLQQAIALD

-3110 EEMDQL
+3110 EELDQL
-3116 DEAEAMS
+3116 DDAEAMS

-3146 KCQLQASIASYERAI
+3146 KCQLPASIASYERAI

-3182 DYRRGFVEYEWRWQL
+3182 DYQRGFVEYEWRWQL

-3202 SELTQPDWQGESL
+3202 PEFIQPEWQGESL

-3236 YAPLVRARGTNVKV
+3236 YVPLVRARGANVKV

-3271 IIKGEELPQFDV
+3271 IIKGEELPQFEV

-3298 ETIPTTVPYV
+3298 DTIPTTVPYV
-3308 KAVPWEAL
+3308 KAVQQLPIES
-3316 TEEEAL
+3316 TQSPI
-3322 KRLLRT
+3322 
-3328 DRLKVG
+3328 KVG

-3372 GDRTADITP
+3372 GDRVADITALLSALAEALVLRDAP
-3381 EIGNLANLDP
+3381 DIGNLANLDP
-3391 LLKDFADTAAIVRQL
+3391 LLNDFADTAAIVQQL

-3433 CPDWRWRLTCENSPW
+3433 CPDWRWRLAYENSPW

-3455 RQQQPGDWS
+3455 RQQQPDDWS

-3472 ALLSWSGESSVA
+3472 ALLSWSGERAGETGAGETPA
-3484 PVGTG
+3484 PRSRAGETG
-3489 SATSDSTEE
+3489 
-3498 ARSQAGAWE
+3498 AGETPAP
-3507 RGRLLQTEN
+3507 RQ
-3516 DITSL
+3516 DQIASL

-3543 ILQAQPLHVDARQL
+3543 ILQAQPHNVDARQL
-3557 LGVVAYQMDNAE
+3557 LGVVAYQMDNVE

-3577 ALALNPNYP
+3577 ALDINPNYP
-3586 EVLNNL
+3586 QVLNNL

-3609 QKAIA
+3609 KKAIA

-3634 RMDEAISAYQ
+3634 RTDEAISAYQ

-3656 HVNLGLAWRERGN
+3656 HVNLGLAWRELGN
-3669 LHQAI
+3669 LNQAI
-3674 GHYQQALAR
+3674 AHYQQALAR
-3683 QPKNPEARLY
+3683 QPQNPEARLY

-3707 FVEYEWRWHQKGFS
+3707 FIEYEWRWHQKGFS

-3766 SRIVVECQQPL
+3766 DRIVVECQQPL

-3814 TTLETIPH
+3814 TTLDTIPNLV
-3822 EIPYFHA
+3822 PYLQA
-3829 VESEA
+3829 PANSE
-3834 LKRLLRTSSRIKVG
+3834 TSLTGQIKVG

-3861 HRSITLDCFL
+3861 HRSISLSHFL

-3891 DITQDIPNLVNLDP
+3891 DITSDIPNLVNLDP
-3905 QINDFADTAA
+3905 QIHDFADTAG
-3915 IVEQLDLVI
+3915 IIEQLDLVI
-3924 TVDTAVAHL
+3924 TVDTAVGHL

-3951 RWMLERPDSPWY
+3951 RWMLKREDSPWY

-3969 RQQQRGDWSF
+3969 RQQQRGDWSE
-3979 VFAAVKD
+3979 VFAAVKQ
-3986 ALQSFDRNHK
+3986 ALQEIVAEKKTMN
-3996 P
+3996 